1 MEGTRRA
8 AEHRLLRAK
17 NNSPTN
23 RGIVHDQTSAMR
35 AGSRDAR
42 SRCLEKFDGVQ
53 FQHPVILKN
62 LRSLLYSGSLIICTS
77 GMPVTSCSNADRD
90 NGGSYVTSKLQTL
103 DSPVSLVGCVLP
115 NFMQSVQ
122 KPGGVLRSINTHS
135 TDVPQRSQPNIKSD
149 HCSPSRRVAES
160 TPPNR
165 VCLTECRILQSCSEC
180 TEEHIA
186 DFFFAFHFERVF
198 EIVDDTRKRFD
209 QRVLSKAILRNTC
222 LSHAVRHTYNIRT
235 CNYYICGPRL
245 SNDATSNHLF
255 AAKWAHENPNGF
267 HASPKKPSSRTLPL
281 CSGGYLNRDRLRTVR
296 VWIASNSP

>member
-186 DFFFAFHFERVF
+186 DFFSRSTSNGCSRSSTTLANVSTSEYFRKPSCATRVF
-198 EIVDDTRKRFD
+198 LMLCGI
-209 QRVLSKAILRNTC
+209 
-222 LSHAVRHTYNIRT
+222 HTTYAPAPI
-235 CNYYICGPRL
+235 ISAGH
-245 SNDATSNHLF
+245 D
-255 AAKWAHENPNGF
+255 
-267 HASPKKPSSRTLPL
+267 
-281 CSGGYLNRDRLRTVR
+281 
-296 VWIASNSP
+296 